1 MFHPDAIV
9 ETKMNNS
16 RLCKATSKIELD
28 GNQYYILMDTAA
40 DNPNIIRELS
50 RLKKVAADKKN
61 VLIVDIHSFE
71 YVLLSF
77 EHLIEWVFAEEDELK
92 NKREAL
98 IKARELLVEMISI
111 GATAEKLTEMK
122 TIFPYATNH
131 NSEQI
136 SGELLLA
143 ITRNTGFETDKKR
156 LGECFIN
163 SCCEWS
169 VRQND
174 DICGLNE
181 SRLTAEE
188 KKKELLEYSVL
199 KTALAKVGL

>member
-1 MFHPDAIV
+1 M
-9 ETKMNNS
+9 
-16 RLCKATSKIELD
+16 
-28 GNQYYILMDTAA
+28 
-40 DNPNIIRELS
+40 
-50 RLKKVAADKKN
+50 
-61 VLIVDIHSFE
+61 VDIHSFE